1 MKNNKITLSILR
13 EARIDENRTPFS
25 PSQISNLLNK
35 FSNLK
40 IIVQPSKR
48 RCFKNEDYLKAGA
61 HITDDLSSA
70 DIIFGVKE
78 VKLST
83 LIKDKT
89 YLFFSHTSKVRQYIG
104 QIIEDKAIIYKKELL
119 KEVIKKNI
127 TLIDYENVRNISGE
141 GYRYLGFGRFAGI
154 IGTYNTLNLYL
165 KLYNQ
170 QPLPR
175 AFEINNYEEIK
186 KQISKQNFNKLKIL
200 LTGSGRASKGAIEML
215 KHANIRHVSINDYLN
230 KKYDE
235 AIFSNISAKKHVER
249 NDGKASSYQDF
260 ILNPHEYNY
269 KIKNYLFD
277 TDMFIACH
285 YWDPK
290 FPKLFSQKEISEFKN
305 LKIIG
310 DVTCDINGS
319 VPTTIRSTSIAK
331 PYYSINTD
339 SMKEIELGNKGIA
352 VMAVDNLPSELPRD
366 ASEEFGSSVISE
378 ILPYLIDQDDG
389 RINRAT
395 TASKGKLCPLYSYLE
410 NFIHS
415 SDS

>member
-1 MKNNKITLSILR
+1 MKNKVITLAVLK

-40 IIVQPSKR
+40 IIVQASKR

-61 HITDDLSSA
+61 QITDDLSSA

-78 VKLST
+78 VNIST

-89 YLFFSHTSKVRQYIG
+89 YLFFSHTSKVHQHIG
-104 QIIEDKAIIYKKELL
+104 QIIKDKAVIYKKELL
-119 KEVIKKNI
+119 KEIIKKNI
-127 TLIDYENVRNISGE
+127 TLIDYENVREVSGE

-165 KLYNQ
+165 KLYNK
-170 QPLPR
+170 QPLSR
-175 AFEINNYEEIK
+175 AFEINNYEQIK
-186 KQISKQNFNKLKIL
+186 KLISKQNFNKIKIL
-200 LTGSGRASKGAIEML
+200 VTGSGRASKGAIEML
-215 KHANIRHVSINDYLN
+215 EHANIKQVSINDYLN
-230 KKYDE
+230 KKYNE
-235 AIFSNISAKKHVER
+235 AIFSNISARKHIER
-249 NDGKASSYQDF
+249 KNGKDISKA
-260 ILNPHEYNY
+260 
-269 KIKNYLFD
+269 KNYLLE
-277 TDMFIACH
+277 TDILIACH

-290 FPKLFSQKEISEFKN
+290 FPKLFFPKHINEFKN

-310 DVTCDINGS
+310 DITCDINGS

-331 PYYSINTD
+331 PYYSIDID
-339 SMKEIELGNKGIA
+339 SMKEIDLGAKGIA
-352 VMAVDNLPSELPRD
+352 VMAVDNLPSELPQD

-378 ILPYLIDQDDG
+378 ILPYLIDKDDG

-395 TASKGKLCPLYSYLE
+395 TASNGKFCE
-410 NFIHS
+410 NFAYLNDFIN
-415 SDS
+415 